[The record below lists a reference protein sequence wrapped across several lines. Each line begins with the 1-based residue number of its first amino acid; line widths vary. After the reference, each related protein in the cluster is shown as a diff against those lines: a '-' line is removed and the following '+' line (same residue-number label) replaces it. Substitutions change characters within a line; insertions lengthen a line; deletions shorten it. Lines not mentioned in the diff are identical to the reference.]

1 MTYTQALVHSINT
14 ASARLI
20 TQVTNP
26 NDVIALVQKAG
37 ISTHLAAVPALSL
50 GAGGDVSPMEITAAY
65 SIFGNNGIYV
75 NPYLYERKEDKHGA
89 IISERKPFSAY
100 TDVIDREI
108 AGQMTY
114 MMQQVITHGTAT
126 RVKNYLKNVDAA
138 GKTSTTNDAA
148 DA

>member
-1 MTYTQALVHSINT
+1 V
-14 ASARLI
+14 SARLI

-37 ISTHLAAVPALSL
+37 ITSHLDAVPALSL
-50 GAGGDVSPMEITAAY
+50 GAGGDVSPLEISAAFG
-65 SIFGNNGIYV
+65 IFGNNGIYV
-75 NPYLYERKEDKHGA
+75 SPYFYDKIEDKYGEV
-89 IISERKPFSAY
+89 ISERKPFSAY
-100 TDVIDREI
+100 TDVLEREI

-114 MMQQVITHGTAT
+114 MMQQVVNYGTAT

-138 GKTSTTNDAA
+138 GKTGTTNDAA